1 MAGSRLDVADDGES
15 AAIAPAT
22 MAHARVPCRFW
33 MRNDSSMRAR
43 PRHTAWVLCRSESD
57 CALLRAGF
65 TGIFSVLSS
74 LLTLGKAMKILI
86 ADDHRLVI
94 EAVKAK
100 LSEIEADIEFVLAMS
115 VDELLAGASDDI
127 DLAMID
133 LNMPG
138 AEGQA
143 HIDEIRRRH
152 PAVPVIVLSGYE
164 DPAVMRSALER
175 GVLGF
180 IPKAYSP
187 EVMLSAV
194 RLVLAGGVYV
204 PPMMLSSVPPG
215 VIAGIPGSDA
225 VQRSGAAPGGAQTLE
240 HLRNV
245 LTERQVEVLQLLS
258 QGKPNKLIGRAL
270 GISEGTV
277 KIHLAAIFRAL
288 NVRNR
293 TEAVVAAQSL
303 TEA

>member
-1 MAGSRLDVADDGES
+1 
-15 AAIAPAT
+15 
-22 MAHARVPCRFW
+22 
-33 MRNDSSMRAR
+33 
-43 PRHTAWVLCRSESD
+43 
-57 CALLRAGF
+57 
-65 TGIFSVLSS
+65 
-74 LLTLGKAMKILI
+74 MKILI

-100 LSEIEADIEFVLAMS
+100 LSELEPAIEFVLAMS
-115 VDELLAGASDDI
+115 VDELLASASDDL
-127 DLAMID
+127 DLAVID

-143 HIDEIRRRH
+143 HIEEIRRRH

-164 DPAVMRSALER
+164 DPTVMRSALEV

-187 EVMLSAV
+187 EVMISAV

-204 PPMMLSSVPPG
+204 PPLMLSAVPPG
-215 VIAGIPGSDA
+215 IVPGVNGI
-225 VQRSGAAPGGAQTLE
+225 GAESPAPRGANSTHTLE
-240 HLRNV
+240 HLRKV

-258 QGKPNKLIGRAL
+258 QGKPNKLIGRSL

-293 TEAVVAAQSL
+293 TEAVVAAQTL
-303 TEA
+303 TEAQT

>member
-1 MAGSRLDVADDGES
+1 
-15 AAIAPAT
+15 
-22 MAHARVPCRFW
+22 
-33 MRNDSSMRAR
+33 
-43 PRHTAWVLCRSESD
+43 
-57 CALLRAGF
+57 
-65 TGIFSVLSS
+65 
-74 LLTLGKAMKILI
+74 MKILI

-94 EAVKAK
+94 EAVKTK
-100 LSEIEADIEFVLAMS
+100 LSELEPGIEFVLAMS
-115 VDELLAGASDDI
+115 VDELLAGASDEL
-127 DLAMID
+127 DLALID

-138 AEGQA
+138 ANGQS
-143 HIDEIRRRH
+143 HVEEVRRRH

-164 DPAVMRSALER
+164 DPAVMRAALEH

-204 PPMMLSSVPPG
+204 PPMMLSAVPPG
-215 VIAGIPGSDA
+215 VVAGAVAGGPAPQPGA
-225 VQRSGAAPGGAQTLE
+225 GAAAPGQTLD

-258 QGKPNKLIGRAL
+258 QGKPNKLIGRSL

>member
-1 MAGSRLDVADDGES
+1 
-15 AAIAPAT
+15 
-22 MAHARVPCRFW
+22 
-33 MRNDSSMRAR
+33 
-43 PRHTAWVLCRSESD
+43 
-57 CALLRAGF
+57 
-65 TGIFSVLSS
+65 
-74 LLTLGKAMKILI
+74 MKILI

-100 LSEIEADIEFVLAMS
+100 LSELEPDIEFVLAMS
-115 VDELLAGASDDI
+115 VDELLAGASDDV

-204 PPMMLSSVPPG
+204 PPMMLSAVPPG
-215 VIAGIPGSDA
+215 VVAGLPPAGAVGGGASVSSVAGS
-225 VQRSGAAPGGAQTLE
+225 AQTLE

>member
-1 MAGSRLDVADDGES
+1 
-15 AAIAPAT
+15 
-22 MAHARVPCRFW
+22 
-33 MRNDSSMRAR
+33 
-43 PRHTAWVLCRSESD
+43 
-57 CALLRAGF
+57 
-65 TGIFSVLSS
+65 
-74 LLTLGKAMKILI
+74 MKILI

-100 LSEIEADIEFVLAMS
+100 LAEIEPGIEFVLAMS
-115 VDELLAGASDDI
+115 VDELLAGASDEL
-127 DLAMID
+127 DLAVID

-138 AEGQA
+138 ADGQA
-143 HIDEIRRRH
+143 HIEEIRRRH

-187 EVMLSAV
+187 EVMISAV

-204 PPMMLSSVPPG
+204 PPMMLSALPPG
-215 VIAGIPGSDA
+215 IVAGVPAKTTTDA
-225 VQRSGAAPGGAQTLE
+225 PMPRAAGAQTLE

-293 TEAVVAAQSL
+293 TEAVVAAQTL
-303 TEA
+303 TEAQM

>member
-1 MAGSRLDVADDGES
+1 
-15 AAIAPAT
+15 
-22 MAHARVPCRFW
+22 
-33 MRNDSSMRAR
+33 
-43 PRHTAWVLCRSESD
+43 
-57 CALLRAGF
+57 
-65 TGIFSVLSS
+65 
-74 LLTLGKAMKILI
+74 MKILI

-100 LSEIEADIEFVLAMS
+100 LSEIAPGIEFVLAMS
-115 VDELLAGASDDI
+115 VDELLARASDDI
-127 DLAMID
+127 DLAVID

-143 HIDEIRRRH
+143 HVDEIRRRH

-164 DPAVMRSALER
+164 DPAIMRSALEH

-204 PPMMLSSVPPG
+204 PPMLLSAVPPG
-215 VIAGIPGSDA
+215 VVAGVPPGA
-225 VQRSGAAPGGAQTLE
+225 GEAAQRASSAATAQTLE
-240 HLRNV
+240 HLRTV

-293 TEAVVAAQSL
+293 TEAVVAAQTL
-303 TEA
+303 TAEA

>member
-1 MAGSRLDVADDGES
+1 
-15 AAIAPAT
+15 
-22 MAHARVPCRFW
+22 
-33 MRNDSSMRAR
+33 
-43 PRHTAWVLCRSESD
+43 
-57 CALLRAGF
+57 
-65 TGIFSVLSS
+65 
-74 LLTLGKAMKILI
+74 MKILI

-100 LSEIEADIEFVLAMS
+100 LSEIEPDIEFVLAMS

-127 DLAMID
+127 DLAVID

-138 AEGQA
+138 ADGQA

-164 DPAVMRSALER
+164 DPAVMRAALER

-204 PPMMLSSVPPG
+204 PPMMLSAVPPG
-215 VIAGIPGSDA
+215 IVAGVASA
-225 VQRSGAAPGGAQTLE
+225 VPEAGQRASAAAAAQTLE

>member
-1 MAGSRLDVADDGES
+1 
-15 AAIAPAT
+15 
-22 MAHARVPCRFW
+22 
-33 MRNDSSMRAR
+33 
-43 PRHTAWVLCRSESD
+43 
-57 CALLRAGF
+57 
-65 TGIFSVLSS
+65 
-74 LLTLGKAMKILI
+74 MKILI

-100 LSEIEADIEFVLAMS
+100 LSELEPAIEFVLAMS
-115 VDELLAGASDDI
+115 VDELLASASDDL
-127 DLAMID
+127 DLAVID

-143 HIDEIRRRH
+143 HIEEIRRRH

-164 DPAVMRSALER
+164 DPTVMRSALEV

-187 EVMLSAV
+187 EVMISAV

-204 PPMMLSSVPPG
+204 PPLMLSAVPPG
-215 VIAGIPGSDA
+215 IVPGVTVGADA
-225 VQRSGAAPGGAQTLE
+225 AAPRGANSAHTLE
-240 HLRNV
+240 HLRKV

-258 QGKPNKLIGRAL
+258 QGKPNKLIGRSL

-293 TEAVVAAQSL
+293 TEAVVAAQTL
-303 TEA
+303 TEAQT

>member
-1 MAGSRLDVADDGES
+1 
-15 AAIAPAT
+15 
-22 MAHARVPCRFW
+22 
-33 MRNDSSMRAR
+33 
-43 PRHTAWVLCRSESD
+43 
-57 CALLRAGF
+57 
-65 TGIFSVLSS
+65 
-74 LLTLGKAMKILI
+74 MKILI
-86 ADDHRLVI
+86 ADDHRLVL

-100 LSEIEADIEFVLAMS
+100 LSELEPGIEFVLAMS
-115 VDELLAGASDDI
+115 VDELLAGATDDL
-127 DLAMID
+127 DLALID

-138 AEGQA
+138 ADGQA
-143 HIDEIRRRH
+143 HIDAIRRRH

-164 DPAVMRSALER
+164 DPAIMRSALER

-187 EVMLSAV
+187 DVMLSAV

-204 PPMMLSSVPPG
+204 PPMMLTALPPG
-215 VIAGIPGSDA
+215 IVAGVSPQVGA
-225 VQRSGAAPGGAQTLE
+225 EPPARNSGGFQTLE

-258 QGKPNKLIGRAL
+258 QGKPNKLIGRSL

-293 TEAVVAAQSL
+293 TEAVVAAQAL
-303 TEA
+303 TEAQQA

>member
-1 MAGSRLDVADDGES
+1 
-15 AAIAPAT
+15 
-22 MAHARVPCRFW
+22 
-33 MRNDSSMRAR
+33 
-43 PRHTAWVLCRSESD
+43 
-57 CALLRAGF
+57 
-65 TGIFSVLSS
+65 
-74 LLTLGKAMKILI
+74 MKILI

-100 LSEIEADIEFVLAMS
+100 LSELQPDIEFVLAMS
-115 VDELLAGASDDI
+115 VDELLAGATDDL
-127 DLAMID
+127 DLALID

-143 HIDEIRRRH
+143 HINEIRRRH
-152 PAVPVIVLSGYE
+152 PAIPVIVLSGYE
-164 DPAVMRSALER
+164 DPAVMRSVLER

-187 EVMLSAV
+187 DVMLSAV

-204 PPMMLSSVPPG
+204 PPMMLSSMPPG
-215 VIAGIPGSDA
+215 TNAALRADA
-225 VQRSGAAPGGAQTLE
+225 TPAPVQTIE
-240 HLRNV
+240 HLHKV
-245 LTERQVEVLQLLS
+245 LTERQLEVLQLLS
-258 QGKPNKLIGRAL
+258 QGKANKVIGRAM

-293 TEAVVAAQSL
+293 TEAVLATQSL
-303 TEA
+303 IKA

>member
-1 MAGSRLDVADDGES
+1 
-15 AAIAPAT
+15 
-22 MAHARVPCRFW
+22 
-33 MRNDSSMRAR
+33 
-43 PRHTAWVLCRSESD
+43 
-57 CALLRAGF
+57 
-65 TGIFSVLSS
+65 
-74 LLTLGKAMKILI
+74 MKILI

-100 LSEIEADIEFVLAMS
+100 LSELEPGIEFVLAMS
-115 VDELLAGASDDI
+115 VDELLAGANDDL
-127 DLAMID
+127 DLAVID

-138 AEGQA
+138 ADGQA

-164 DPAVMRSALER
+164 DPAIMRSALER

-204 PPMMLSSVPPG
+204 PPMMLTALPPG
-215 VIAGIPGSDA
+215 IVAG
-225 VQRSGAAPGGAQTLE
+225 VAPQAGWPRRCARGGGGARQTLE
-240 HLRNV
+240 HLRSV

-258 QGKPNKLIGRAL
+258 QGKPNKLIGRSL

-293 TEAVVAAQSL
+293 TEAVVAAQALDRGAAGLSSRHFRGGCAGHRVLPSANVPRASPSSL
-303 TEA
+303 ISLRGAPDALRTWARSG

>member
-1 MAGSRLDVADDGES
+1 MRVSFAGIVG
-15 AAIAPAT
+15 
-22 MAHARVPCRFW
+22 
-33 MRNDSSMRAR
+33 
-43 PRHTAWVLCRSESD
+43 
-57 CALLRAGF
+57 
-65 TGIFSVLSS
+65 VLSS
-74 LLTLGKAMKILI
+74 SMTLGKAMKILI

-100 LSEIEADIEFVLAMS
+100 LSELEAGIDFVLAMS
-115 VDELLAGASDDI
+115 VDELLAGASDEL
-127 DLAMID
+127 DLAVID

-187 EVMLSAV
+187 DVMLSAV

-204 PPMMLSSVPPG
+204 PPMMLSSLPPG
-215 VIAGIPGSDA
+215 VVAGIAGNGSA
-225 VQRSGAAPGGAQTLE
+225 GEGAQRGSGAASAQTLE

-293 TEAVVAAQSL
+293 TEAVVAAQTV

>member
-1 MAGSRLDVADDGES
+1 
-15 AAIAPAT
+15 
-22 MAHARVPCRFW
+22 
-33 MRNDSSMRAR
+33 
-43 PRHTAWVLCRSESD
+43 
-57 CALLRAGF
+57 
-65 TGIFSVLSS
+65 
-74 LLTLGKAMKILI
+74 MKILI

-100 LSEIEADIEFVLAMS
+100 LSEIEAGIDFVLAMS
-115 VDELLAGASDDI
+115 VEELLASASDDL
-127 DLAMID
+127 DLAVID

-204 PPMMLSSVPPG
+204 PPMMLSSLPPG
-215 VIAGIPGSDA
+215 VVAGIPAAGTAASDA
-225 VQRSGAAPGGAQTLE
+225 AAAARGSAAAAAQTLE
-240 HLRNV
+240 HLRKV

-293 TEAVVAAQSL
+293 TEAVVAAQTL

>member
-1 MAGSRLDVADDGES
+1 
-15 AAIAPAT
+15 
-22 MAHARVPCRFW
+22 
-33 MRNDSSMRAR
+33 
-43 PRHTAWVLCRSESD
+43 
-57 CALLRAGF
+57 
-65 TGIFSVLSS
+65 
-74 LLTLGKAMKILI
+74 MKILI

-100 LSEIEADIEFVLAMS
+100 LSELGPGIEFVLAMS
-115 VDELLAGASDDI
+115 VDELLAGATDEL
-127 DLAMID
+127 DLALID

-138 AEGQA
+138 ADGQA

-164 DPAVMRSALER
+164 DPAIMRSALER

-204 PPMMLSSVPPG
+204 PPMMLTALPPG
-215 VIAGIPGSDA
+215 IVAGVVPAPGSEA
-225 VQRSGAAPGGAQTLE
+225 RSAGASSQTLE
-240 HLRNV
+240 HLRSV

-258 QGKPNKLIGRAL
+258 QGKPNKLIGRSL

-293 TEAVVAAQSL
+293 TEAVVAAQAL
-303 TEA
+303 TEAQQA

>member
-1 MAGSRLDVADDGES
+1 
-15 AAIAPAT
+15 
-22 MAHARVPCRFW
+22 
-33 MRNDSSMRAR
+33 
-43 PRHTAWVLCRSESD
+43 
-57 CALLRAGF
+57 
-65 TGIFSVLSS
+65 
-74 LLTLGKAMKILI
+74 MKILI

-100 LSEIEADIEFVLAMS
+100 LSELEPGIEFVLAMS
-115 VDELLAGASDDI
+115 VDELLAGATDDL
-127 DLAMID
+127 DLALID

-138 AEGQA
+138 ADGQA
-143 HIDEIRRRH
+143 HIDEIRQRH

-164 DPAVMRSALER
+164 DPAIMRSALER

-187 EVMLSAV
+187 DVMLSAV

-204 PPMMLSSVPPG
+204 PPMMLTAVPPG
-215 VIAGIPGSDA
+215 IVAGMAQQPGTESL
-225 VQRSGAAPGGAQTLE
+225 VRGGAAGGGSSGQTLE
-240 HLRNV
+240 HLRSV

-258 QGKPNKLIGRAL
+258 QGKPNKLIGRSL

-293 TEAVVAAQSL
+293 TEAVVAAQAL
-303 TEA
+303 TEAQQA

>member
-1 MAGSRLDVADDGES
+1 MG
-15 AAIAPAT
+15 
-22 MAHARVPCRFW
+22 H
-33 MRNDSSMRAR
+33 
-43 PRHTAWVLCRSESD
+43 
-57 CALLRAGF
+57 
-65 TGIFSVLSS
+65 
-74 LLTLGKAMKILI
+74 AMKILI

-100 LSEIEADIEFVLAMS
+100 LSELEPGIEFVLAMS
-115 VDELLAGASDDI
+115 VDELLAGANDDL
-127 DLAMID
+127 DLALID

-138 AEGQA
+138 ADGQA

-164 DPAVMRSALER
+164 DPAIMRSALER

-204 PPMMLSSVPPG
+204 PPMMLTALPPG
-215 VIAGIPGSDA
+215 IVAGVTTQASA
-225 VQRSGAAPGGAQTLE
+225 EALTRSGGGGTQTLE
-240 HLRNV
+240 HLRSV

-258 QGKPNKLIGRAL
+258 QGKPNKLIGRSL

-293 TEAVVAAQSL
+293 TEAVVAAQAL
-303 TEA
+303 TEAQQA

>member
-1 MAGSRLDVADDGES
+1 
-15 AAIAPAT
+15 
-22 MAHARVPCRFW
+22 
-33 MRNDSSMRAR
+33 
-43 PRHTAWVLCRSESD
+43 
-57 CALLRAGF
+57 
-65 TGIFSVLSS
+65 
-74 LLTLGKAMKILI
+74 MKILI

-100 LSEIEADIEFVLAMS
+100 LSELEPGIDFVLAMS
-115 VDELLAGASDDI
+115 VNELLVGISDEI
-127 DLAMID
+127 DLAVID

-138 AEGQA
+138 AEGQS

-164 DPAVMRSALER
+164 DPAVMRTALER

-204 PPMMLSSVPPG
+204 PPMMLSAVPPG
-215 VIAGIPGSDA
+215 VVAGVVPGAEGSPRA
-225 VQRSGAAPGGAQTLE
+225 SGPGAAHTLE

-258 QGKPNKLIGRAL
+258 QGKPNKLIGRSL

>member
-1 MAGSRLDVADDGES
+1 
-15 AAIAPAT
+15 
-22 MAHARVPCRFW
+22 
-33 MRNDSSMRAR
+33 
-43 PRHTAWVLCRSESD
+43 
-57 CALLRAGF
+57 
-65 TGIFSVLSS
+65 
-74 LLTLGKAMKILI
+74 MKILI

-100 LSEIEADIEFVLAMS
+100 LSELEPGIEFVLAMS
-115 VDELLAGASDDI
+115 VDELLAGATDEL
-127 DLAMID
+127 DLALID

-138 AEGQA
+138 ADGQA

-164 DPAVMRSALER
+164 DPAIMRGALER

-204 PPMMLSSVPPG
+204 PPMMLTALPPG
-215 VIAGIPGSDA
+215 MVAGM
-225 VQRSGAAPGGAQTLE
+225 APKAGGEAPARGGNGGGTQTLE

-258 QGKPNKLIGRAL
+258 QGKPNKLIGRSL

-293 TEAVVAAQSL
+293 TEAVVAAQAL
-303 TEA
+303 TEAQQA

>member
-1 MAGSRLDVADDGES
+1 MY
-15 AAIAPAT
+15 AAFA
-22 MAHARVPCRFW
+22 
-33 MRNDSSMRAR
+33 
-43 PRHTAWVLCRSESD
+43 
-57 CALLRAGF
+57 
-65 TGIFSVLSS
+65 GIFV
-74 LLTLGKAMKILI
+74 TLGPSMTLGYAMKILI

-100 LSEIEADIEFVLAMS
+100 LSELEPDIEFVLAMS
-115 VDELLAGASDDI
+115 VDELLASASDEL
-127 DLAMID
+127 DLAVID

-164 DPAVMRSALER
+164 DPTVMRSALER

-204 PPMMLSSVPPG
+204 PPMMLSSLPPG
-215 VIAGIPGSDA
+215 VVAGMPTPGEGG
-225 VQRSGAAPGGAQTLE
+225 QRGSGPATAQTLE

>member
-1 MAGSRLDVADDGES
+1 
-15 AAIAPAT
+15 
-22 MAHARVPCRFW
+22 
-33 MRNDSSMRAR
+33 
-43 PRHTAWVLCRSESD
+43 
-57 CALLRAGF
+57 
-65 TGIFSVLSS
+65 
-74 LLTLGKAMKILI
+74 MKILI

-100 LSEIEADIEFVLAMS
+100 LSELEPGIEFVLAMS
-115 VDELLAGASDDI
+115 VDELLAGASDDL
-127 DLAMID
+127 DLALID

-138 AEGQA
+138 ADGQA
-143 HIDEIRRRH
+143 HIDEIRQRH
-152 PAVPVIVLSGYE
+152 PALPVMVLSGYE
-164 DPAVMRSALER
+164 DPAIMRSALER

-204 PPMMLSSVPPG
+204 PPMMLTALPPG
-215 VIAGIPGSDA
+215 IVAGVAPQA
-225 VQRSGAAPGGAQTLE
+225 VETPSRGGAGSQTLE

-258 QGKPNKLIGRAL
+258 QGKPNKLIGRSL

-293 TEAVVAAQSL
+293 TEAVVAAQAL
-303 TEA
+303 TEAQQA

>member
-1 MAGSRLDVADDGES
+1 
-15 AAIAPAT
+15 
-22 MAHARVPCRFW
+22 
-33 MRNDSSMRAR
+33 
-43 PRHTAWVLCRSESD
+43 
-57 CALLRAGF
+57 
-65 TGIFSVLSS
+65 
-74 LLTLGKAMKILI
+74 MKILI
-86 ADDHRLVI
+86 ADDHRLVM

-100 LSEIEADIEFVLAMS
+100 LAELEAGIEFVLATT
-115 VDELLAGASDDI
+115 VVELLAGASDDL
-127 DLAMID
+127 DLAVVD
-133 LNMPG
+133 LNIPG
-138 AEGQA
+138 GDGHR
-143 HIDEIRRRH
+143 HIDELRKRH

-164 DPAVMRSALER
+164 DPAIMRTALEK

-204 PPMMLSSVPPG
+204 PPMMLSALPPG
-215 VIAGIPGSDA
+215 IVAGMPA
-225 VQRSGAAPGGAQTLE
+225 VEAARGTQPSPAHTLD

-245 LTERQVEVLQLLS
+245 LTERQVEVLELLS